1 MKKIKK
7 VVSLMLLTFIVASVV
22 AVPVMAATDPPYSY
36 GWLMPAEFKGS
47 ARSTALMEKT
57 SAYTTPYVNPS
68 INTLPTAYYLSPARL
83 STINATDEITLN
95 APGKRN
101 FTWRSGYGGVGQSYC
116 LTAYPN
122 MNGDWDEYTIRGTWS
137 H

>member
-47 ARSTALMEKT
+47 AAVHRFDGKNICLYDALCQ
-57 SAYTTPYVNPS
+57 P
-68 INTLPTAYYLSPARL
+68 IN
-83 STINATDEITLN
+83 
-95 APGKRN
+95 
-101 FTWRSGYGGVGQSYC
+101 
-116 LTAYPN
+116 
-122 MNGDWDEYTIRGTWS
+122 
-137 H
+137 